1 MSEKLTLE
9 SVVEKLNCDCDTCK
23 FEHDYQIDCKAAREE
38 GIKELIKQILEQVR
52 PKKQNVFKSEDGY
65 FQMKKHG
72 YNECVEKYDFK
83 VKEFL
88 ETSK

>member
-23 FEHDYQIDCKAAREE
+23 FEHDYQIDCKAARREYL
-38 GIKELIKQILEQVR
+38 KDLIKQILEQVR
-52 PKKQNVFKSEDGY
+52 PLRATASMMFTKEQAEHYNFCVNNFDQNIKA
-65 FQMKKHG
+65 
-72 YNECVEKYDFK
+72 
-83 VKEFL
+83 FL